1 MFFLIDIK
9 VCSNSFCKFVSE
21 KLFDMTQEFI
31 LRISFAPSTDASIFQ
46 SFNLFNSFSLLLQ
59 EKFVPLQVE

>member
-1 MFFLIDIK
+1 
-9 VCSNSFCKFVSE
+9 
-21 KLFDMTQEFI
+21 MTQEFI